1 MSDALFTPP
10 GPGSWIRDDVH
21 FARPVSGYFAS
32 VYPAA
37 HIAGF
42 SAGTEHYG
50 LLLDYVDIAIVD
62 HFLYSQPRVVSQ
74 RADAETEILS
84 RIERSAEV
92 LANREWH
99 SDLEWWTRTLKPQSL
114 ARAHALQAVDPQ
126 ALALGELLDHLNAC
140 RDALVYA
147 VINHHRLNP
156 TYMLP
161 LGDFLS
167 HTAAWTDREA
177 AELLQLMQ
185 GASPAS
191 SGALAELEALVNAV
205 HSDQGYI
212 DLLNS
217 NRDAG
222 EILEALLAN
231 KGAVGNAARAYVDLI
246 GYRIM
251 SGYDVADLYTLESPK
266 ALVQGIQTAIDSD
279 TARNIVDLEAR
290 RTRIREEVP
299 EPKRGTFDELYHEAR
314 TTYYLRD
321 EKVFCGDAVATGLT
335 RRALKAAG
343 RALADNG
350 RLNNPADVFD
360 VTHSEIIQ
368 LLGGNEGPTAREL
381 AERTRRRTG
390 AKANNAPPF
399 LGDPPSPPTLPVGLP
414 EPAARVERAMGTV
427 LGHMFVHTEGWEG
440 RALRGLSASPGIHD
454 GIARVV
460 RGPDDFHRV
469 EPGDVLVTQATAPSY
484 NVLLP
489 MLGAVVTA
497 RGGILSHAALVARE
511 FGLPAVVGCGD
522 AMTEI
527 PDGIRV
533 RVDGNKG
540 VVWIDP

>member
-231 KGAVGNAARAYVDLI
+231 KGAVGNA
-246 GYRIM
+246 
-251 SGYDVADLYTLESPK
+251 T
-266 ALVQGIQTAIDSD
+266 
-279 TARNIVDLEAR
+279 
-290 RTRIREEVP
+290 
-299 EPKRGTFDELYHEAR
+299 
-314 TTYYLRD
+314 
-321 EKVFCGDAVATGLT
+321 
-335 RRALKAAG
+335 
-343 RALADNG
+343 
-350 RLNNPADVFD
+350 
-360 VTHSEIIQ
+360 
-368 LLGGNEGPTAREL
+368 
-381 AERTRRRTG
+381 
-390 AKANNAPPF
+390 
-399 LGDPPSPPTLPVGLP
+399 
-414 EPAARVERAMGTV
+414 
-427 LGHMFVHTEGWEG
+427 
-440 RALRGLSASPGIHD
+440 
-454 GIARVV
+454 
-460 RGPDDFHRV
+460 
-469 EPGDVLVTQATAPSY
+469 
-484 NVLLP
+484 
-489 MLGAVVTA
+489 
-497 RGGILSHAALVARE
+497 
-511 FGLPAVVGCGD
+511 
-522 AMTEI
+522 
-527 PDGIRV
+527 
-533 RVDGNKG
+533 
-540 VVWIDP
+540 